1 MINNLVELLKVT
13 DNYYDYL
20 KQRNFKFNKRGFPL
34 FEKEMFLTEY
44 PKMVVPYS
52 QRNNRRVTNRKDV
65 VLCTFSKDS
74 LIYPRLKKI
83 FEEIAEYK
91 KYKGVIISDLTVT
104 RDMDIEYQN
113 LLMLINQL
121 YGAILAANGIKIV
134 MNARNGLPDTLKN
147 FDNVPKDVMYAS
159 SRLGCSKQDAFD
171 LTYIRKIIYLQ
182 PSRLILYG
190 KHDFFVENYLDNI
203 GFDFVCLP
211 DFHTLCI
218 EDNNLRRCA

>member
-1 MINNLVELLKVT
+1 MVNNLIKLLKVV
-13 DNYYDYL
+13 DNYYYYL
-20 KQRNFKFNKRGFPL
+20 KQRNFKFNKRGFPI

-44 PKMVVPYS
+44 PQMVIPYF
-52 QRNNRRVTNRKDV
+52 QRKNKKISNKKDV
-65 VLCTFSKDS
+65 VLCTFSKDAY
-74 LIYPRLKKI
+74 IYPRLEKI

-104 RDMDIEYQN
+104 RDMDIEFQT

-121 YGAILAANGIKIV
+121 YGAILAVNGIKIV

-147 FDNVPKDVMYAS
+147 FDNVPKNVMYAS
-159 SRLGCSKQDAFD
+159 SSLGCSKQGAFD

-182 PSRLILYG
+182 PSKLILYG
-190 KHDFFVENYLDNI
+190 KHDHFVEDYLNNL
-203 GFDFVCLP
+203 GFDFICLP

-218 EDNNLRRCA
+218 EDKNLRRCA